1 MELWTLK
8 NLMFI
13 YDLSILGV
21 RILIFVVY
29 FQTGEKSYG
38 ERQDESG
45 GVEPYDGLQPV
56 LRPPGL

>member
-13 YDLSILGV
+13 YDLSLLGV

-45 GVEPYDGLQPV
+45 GVESYDGLQPV

>member
-1 MELWTLK
+1 
-8 NLMFI
+8 MFI
-13 YDLSILGV
+13 YDLSLLGV

-29 FQTGEKSYG
+29 FQTREKSYG
-38 ERQDESG
+38 KRQDEPG